1 MMTEETKQVPVKVSD
16 MIRVTAENQNT
27 FLIQIAD
34 HIDKLEQAIDELRN
48 RVNAMEQA
56 NESDTTAQ

>member
-1 MMTEETKQVPVKVSD
+1 MTEDVKQVPVKVSD

-48 RVNAMEQA
+48 RVIAMEHE
-56 NESDTTAQ
+56 NEPDTTAQ

>member
-1 MMTEETKQVPVKVSD
+1 MTEDVKQVPVKVSD

-48 RVNAMEQA
+48 RVIAMEQE
-56 NESDTTAQ
+56 NEPDTTAQ

>member
-1 MMTEETKQVPVKVSD
+1 MPEDVKQAPVKVSD

-48 RVNAMEQA
+48 RVTTMEQA
-56 NESDTTAQ
+56 DESASKTQ

>member
-1 MMTEETKQVPVKVSD
+1 MTEEIKQEPVKVSD

-34 HIDKLEQAIDELRN
+34 HVDKLEQAIAELRD
-48 RVNAMEQA
+48 RVNAMEKTNVDDAQA
-56 NESDTTAQ
+56 Q

>member
-1 MMTEETKQVPVKVSD
+1 MTEDVKQAPVKVSD

-34 HIDKLEQAIDELRN
+34 HIDKLEQAIDELRD
-48 RVNAMEQA
+48 RVITMEQA
-56 NESDTTAQ
+56 NEPDTTAQ

>member
-1 MMTEETKQVPVKVSD
+1 MTEEVKQAPVKVSD

-34 HIDKLEQAIDELRN
+34 HIDKLEQAIDELRD
-48 RVNAMEQA
+48 RVITMEQA
-56 NESDTTAQ
+56 NEPDTTAQ